1 MNHPQKSAKYC
12 MAKDL
17 SVSLC
22 SKCAI
27 SMAGKGFNVE
37 EIIGF
42 EERNRKE
49 IIEKFLGFVNRN
61 LT

>member
-1 MNHPQKSAKYC
+1 

>member
-1 MNHPQKSAKYC
+1 

-17 SVSLC
+17 SVSFC

-27 SMAGKGFNVE
+27 SMAGKGFLVE
-37 EIIGF
+37 EINGY
-42 EERNRKE
+42 EERSRRE
-49 IIEKFLGFVNRN
+49 VIDKFINLVNRN